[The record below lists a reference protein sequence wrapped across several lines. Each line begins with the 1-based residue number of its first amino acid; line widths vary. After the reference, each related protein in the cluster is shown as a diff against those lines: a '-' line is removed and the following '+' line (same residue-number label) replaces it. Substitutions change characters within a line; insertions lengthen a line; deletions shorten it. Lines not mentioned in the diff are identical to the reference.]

1 MNALTWSQA
10 PLHRFWSWHL
20 VYWFGYLLLKY
31 THLAVLLPLQD
42 ELSWPYLATYT
53 LLALINLVVT
63 GYLGQ
68 RDLAQTM
75 PLPQQMRRLL
85 YWIVPLCLLLLPLR
99 QHLILTYSPNSN
111 AWKSSF
117 AEQMIATVPLVL
129 LPLLGWLAVYLLI
142 KANQGYQQEFV
153 AQQALLNQARA
164 ARLKVLR
171 YQLNPHF
178 MFNTLNA
185 LNSLIISRQGQLAE
199 QLIQNLSTFLRHS
212 LKNKDET
219 LIPLPQEL
227 DALAAYLAIQQVRFG
242 ERLQLN
248 WHIAA
253 LPKLQIPPLLLQ
265 PLAENAVLL
274 ERYRLWLELAPA
286 RSQALPGASE
296 PLPNHRLLMVANRLL
311 GLQALQLI
319 EQGNP
324 RAALELLQQ
333 DIVRLRRQLAEAD
346 TLIGKIIVASMLSAD
361 LERIALWHARGL
373 LPDPAPIAG
382 LSESERSLLMPMQ
395 HEVSGIARLFCNLR
409 QLGLEEHGALPLL
422 LFYKPQRSIN
432 QALPSYQYPAELS
445 QLPPDRLAQALAER
459 EPMEPVSPW
468 SQPNN
473 PIGQILLNIATPAF
487 ENYAGRVQDLD
498 ARIRLFN
505 LLGQLPDE
513 ESELLAALTTLPG
526 ADNPYYPGQPPRWD
540 ATTGTLCF
548 DGPLPDERGVRCLPL
563 R

>member
-1 MNALTWSQA
+1 MTRTRLALTLCSLATLAGLSALMLLDSSPSPQSLAWQAAFEERRSQ
-10 PLHRFWSWHL
+10 PSES
-20 VYWFGYLLLKY
+20 YLLLLGLDAAAMEQPMQLGRARLDAYHAWTAAGEKNVLVLPD
-31 THLAVLLPLQD
+31 TALLP
-42 ELSWPYLATYT
+42 
-53 LLALINLVVT
+53 
-63 GYLGQ
+63 
-68 RDLAQTM
+68 
-75 PLPQQMRRLL
+75 
-85 YWIVPLCLLLLPLR
+85 VPD
-99 QHLILTYSPNSN
+99 N
-111 AWKSSF
+111 
-117 AEQMIATVPLVL
+117 
-129 LPLLGWLAVYLLI
+129 
-142 KANQGYQQEFV
+142 
-153 AQQALLNQARA
+153 
-164 ARLKVLR
+164 
-171 YQLNPHF
+171 
-178 MFNTLNA
+178 
-185 LNSLIISRQGQLAE
+185 E
-199 QLIQNLSTFLRHS
+199 QLCEPGKPECLARSADGS
-212 LKNKDET
+212 LNGT
-219 LIPLPQEL
+219 
-227 DALAAYLAIQQVRFG
+227 
-242 ERLQLN
+242 RL
-248 WHIAA
+248 
-253 LPKLQIPPLLLQ
+253 
-265 PLAENAVLL
+265 LAENAVLL

-395 HEVSGIARLFCNLR
+395 HEFSGIARLFGNLR

-445 QLPPDRLAQALAER
+445 QLPPDRLAQVLAER

>member
-1 MNALTWSQA
+1 MTRTRLALTLCVLATLAGLSALMLLDSSPSPQSLAWQA
-10 PLHRFWSWHL
+10 AFEERRSEPSES
-20 VYWFGYLLLKY
+20 YLLLLGLDAAAMEQPTQLGRARLDAY
-31 THLAVLLPLQD
+31 QAWTQAGENGALAQPETLPLPFPDNEQLC
-42 ELSWPYLATYT
+42 EPGKPECLARS
-53 LLALINLVVT
+53 AD
-63 GYLGQ
+63 G
-68 RDLAQTM
+68 
-75 PLPQQMRRLL
+75 
-85 YWIVPLCLLLLPLR
+85 
-99 QHLILTYSPNSN
+99 S
-111 AWKSSF
+111 
-117 AEQMIATVPLVL
+117 
-129 LPLLGWLAVYLLI
+129 
-142 KANQGYQQEFV
+142 
-153 AQQALLNQARA
+153 LNA
-164 ARLKVLR
+164 ARL
-171 YQLNPHF
+171 
-178 MFNTLNA
+178 
-185 LNSLIISRQGQLAE
+185 
-199 QLIQNLSTFLRHS
+199 
-212 LKNKDET
+212 
-219 LIPLPQEL
+219 
-227 DALAAYLAIQQVRFG
+227 
-242 ERLQLN
+242 
-248 WHIAA
+248 
-253 LPKLQIPPLLLQ
+253 
-265 PLAENAVLL
+265 LAENAVLL

-286 RSQALPGASE
+286 RSQAAPGGSE
-296 PLPNHRLLMVANRLL
+296 PLPAYRLLIVANRLL

-346 TLIGKIIVASMLSAD
+346 SLIGKIIVASMLSAD

-373 LPDPAPIAG
+373 LPAPAPIAG

-395 HEVSGIARLFCNLR
+395 HEFNGIARLFGNLR
-409 QLGLEEHGALPLL
+409 RQGLEEHGALSMLV
-422 LFYKPQRSIN
+422 LFKPQRSIN

-513 ESELLAALTTLPG
+513 ESELLAALTSLPG